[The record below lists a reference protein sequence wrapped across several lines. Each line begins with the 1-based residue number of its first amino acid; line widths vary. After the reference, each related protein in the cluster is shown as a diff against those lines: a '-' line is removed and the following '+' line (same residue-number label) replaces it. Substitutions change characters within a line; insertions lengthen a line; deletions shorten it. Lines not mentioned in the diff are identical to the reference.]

1 MFIENII
8 PMLLASVSLIAIG
21 SVALV
26 QIIYGRK
33 DLQLCFY
40 TFVLISLSVSTLS
53 LKWLEGNGQIH
64 SNQDNTS
71 IFLFICLLLVI
82 SMLVNHRYKG
92 LK

>member
-8 PMLLASVSLIAIG
+8 PMLIVTVGLMAIG

-26 QIIYGRK
+26 QMVYGRK
-33 DLQLCFY
+33 DMQLSIY
-40 TFVLISLSVSTLS
+40 TFVLMCLSASTLS
-53 LKWLEGNGQIH
+53 LKWLEGSGQIH

-71 IFLFICLLLVI
+71 IFLFICLLLFV
-82 SMLVNHRYKG
+82 SVLFSRRFKS

>member
-8 PMLLASVSLIAIG
+8 PMLIVAAGLMAIG

-26 QIIYGRK
+26 QMVYGRK
-33 DLQLCFY
+33 DLQLSIY
-40 TFVLISLSVSTLS
+40 AFVLMCLSTSTLS
-53 LKWLEGNGQIH
+53 LKWLEGSGQIH

-71 IFLFICLLLVI
+71 IFLFICLLLFV
-82 SMLVNHRYKG
+82 SMLFSRRFKG